1 MNNIINDYVSQ
12 VHDNQILSYK
22 VDFENEI
29 LDMDTIW
36 EKKER
41 TTIRFTGLLA
51 HEFEGVITSNI
62 IYGIYQP
69 TLQSFVDE
77 NREVLSNEI
86 KQYGF
91 PSLRSRN
98 CEELISML
106 SENCY
111 NIYQIDS
118 SLGLCGYVIA
128 KEISINI
135 LKI

>member
-1 MNNIINDYVSQ
+1 MRQEMDNIINDYVSQ
-12 VHDNQILSYK
+12 VHDNQILSYR

-51 HEFEGVITSNI
+51 HKFEGVITSNI

-69 TLQSFVDE
+69 TVESFVDE
-77 NREVLSNEI
+77 NREVLSDEI
-86 KQYGF
+86 KKHGF

-98 CEELISML
+98 CEELICML
-106 SENCY
+106 SENNY

-118 SLGLCGYVIA
+118 SLGLETV
-128 KEISINI
+128 
-135 LKI
+135 KIFV